1 MEGFS
6 DTWNVLE
13 QNTITYTNLAPGNYT
28 LIVKA
33 ENVNEK
39 LVPPSRLQI
48 EILPPFYRTIW
59 AYLAYIISIIILTY
73 YIIHTYHHRLKL
85 QESLKYEKRHIED
98 IEKLNQAKLRFFT
111 NISHEFRT
119 PLTLIIGQ
127 MEMLLQVRS
136 FNPNVYNKILGV
148 YKSCLQLRELITELL
163 DFRKQ
168 EQGHMTI
175 KVCEH
180 NMVHFI
186 YEHYLLFLEYAAQRQ
201 ITFNFEKAVIIS
213 VYGLMPNK
221 CKSY

>member
-13 QNTITYTNLAPGNYT
+13 QNTITYTNLAPRQLYINCKSRKRKR
-28 LIVKA
+28 KA
-33 ENVNEK
+33 SS
-39 LVPPSRLQI
+39 PSRLQI

-148 YKSCLQLRELITELL
+148 YKVACS
-163 DFRKQ
+163 
-168 EQGHMTI
+168 
-175 KVCEH
+175 
-180 NMVHFI
+180 
-186 YEHYLLFLEYAAQRQ
+186 
-201 ITFNFEKAVIIS
+201 
-213 VYGLMPNK
+213 
-221 CKSY
+221 